1 MQFNSMS
8 FIFAFLPLTIALYFL
23 SKSTTYRNVVLLLA
37 SIVFYAWGDLGN
49 LALMLVVTLV
59 NYLLVMAMSKCEDK
73 QRKSFL
79 LTVVLLNVI
88 MLGFYKYTNFSIEN
102 LNYVFRSEIKFI
114 GLALPLGIS
123 FFTFRIISYAV
134 DVYQNKIPVET
145 SLLRMSLYTLMFPMI
160 ISGPIVRYETIANEM
175 KSRRVKL
182 DDLTIGVQ
190 RFIIGLGKKVLIANQ
205 VAYIASE
212 VFKITDFSKL
222 TSTHVFIGVLSYTL
236 QVYFDF
242 SGYSDMAIGVA
253 RIFGFNF
260 LENFNY
266 PYIAKSATEFWRR
279 WHISLSTWFR
289 DYIYIPLGG
298 NRVPFYRWVLNIAIV
313 WMVTGLWH
321 GAAWSF
327 VFWGIYF
334 GVILIIE
341 KLFLSKWLIRLP
353 VLNHIYTLIVV
364 MISWIIFNSSSLTQI
379 LVFIK
384 RIIVVRELSFDVLI
398 SLNFGTYW
406 PYYILGIVFSTPIV
420 KWLEQKFQSSAVFT
434 LIKNT
439 TIILIFVL
447 SLIYMI
453 DGSYNPFIYFK
464 F

>member
-1 MQFNSMS
+1 MTGVQTC
-8 FIFAFLPLTIALYFL
+8 ALPI
-23 SKSTTYRNVVLLLA
+23 
-37 SIVFYAWGDLGN
+37 
-49 LALMLVVTLV
+49 
-59 NYLLVMAMSKCEDK
+59 
-73 QRKSFL
+73 
-79 LTVVLLNVI
+79 LNVI

-279 WHISLSTWFR
+279 WHISLST
-289 DYIYIPLGG
+289 
-298 NRVPFYRWVLNIAIV
+298 
-313 WMVTGLWH
+313 
-321 GAAWSF
+321 
-327 VFWGIYF
+327 
-334 GVILIIE
+334 
-341 KLFLSKWLIRLP
+341 
-353 VLNHIYTLIVV
+353 
-364 MISWIIFNSSSLTQI
+364 
-379 LVFIK
+379 
-384 RIIVVRELSFDVLI
+384 
-398 SLNFGTYW
+398 
-406 PYYILGIVFSTPIV
+406 
-420 KWLEQKFQSSAVFT
+420 
-434 LIKNT
+434 
-439 TIILIFVL
+439 
-447 SLIYMI
+447 
-453 DGSYNPFIYFK
+453 
-464 F
+464 